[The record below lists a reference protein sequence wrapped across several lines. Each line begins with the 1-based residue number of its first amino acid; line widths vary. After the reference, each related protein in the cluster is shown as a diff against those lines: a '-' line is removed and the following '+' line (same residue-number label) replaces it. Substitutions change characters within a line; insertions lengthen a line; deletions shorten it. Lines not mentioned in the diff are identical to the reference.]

1 VPGLRGSQTREAA
14 ECRCHPRF
22 GLAIAADLFGLP
34 ALRCT
39 ALRSRLLPAAMIRI
53 APAAPQEY
61 EAALELLFDRL
72 SPDER
77 RVSVKDVLR
86 SLTGGRIIRHGLLT
100 ARDDQRLVG
109 SVLYAIQRDRTAF
122 IWPPRIRAGETDRI
136 VADALVA
143 GMRAGVDSVGAWIAQ
158 ALLDPAAHDDADA
171 LDRNGFTH
179 LTDLQF
185 LVHMLGGSSSGQPD
199 ATETLEGE
207 AETIS
212 YELGVHDDRFA
223 RLLERTYVGT
233 RDCPEVGGRR
243 SGADALISHR
253 MSGDFDPA
261 RWQIYRVAG
270 KDAGVLLLNAH
281 PEHSAWE
288 VVYVGVASDCRGLG
302 LGRRMMTD
310 ALAQARSAGQSA
322 LLLAVDRRNHYASKV
337 YDELGFVETD
347 RKGVHVYFP
356 AAKSSSDARR

>member
-1 VPGLRGSQTREAA
+1 
-14 ECRCHPRF
+14 
-22 GLAIAADLFGLP
+22 
-34 ALRCT
+34 
-39 ALRSRLLPAAMIRI
+39 MIRI

-77 RVSVKDVLR
+77 RISVKDVLR
-86 SLTGGRIIRHGLLT
+86 SLSGGRIVQHGLLS
-100 ARDDQRLVG
+100 AWSGPKLAG
-109 SVLYAIQRDRTAF
+109 SILYAIQRDRTAF
-122 IWPPRIRAGETDRI
+122 VWPPRIRRGEADQAI
-136 VADALVA
+136 ADALVA
-143 GMRAGVDSVGAWIAQ
+143 ELRARVDSAGAWIVQ

-171 LDRNGFTH
+171 LDRNGFKY
-179 LTDLQF
+179 LTDLRF
-185 LVHMLGGSSSGQPD
+185 LVHMLPGGSPADLRAESP
-199 ATETLEGE
+199 LEGE
-207 AETIS
+207 VETVA
-212 YELGVHDDRFA
+212 YEPGRHDDRFA
-223 RLLERTYVGT
+223 RLLEQTYVGT

-243 SGADALISHR
+243 SGADALLSHR

-261 RWQIYRVAG
+261 RWTLYRMAA

-288 VVYVGVASDCRGLG
+288 VVYVGVSHNCRGLG

-310 ALAQARSAGQSA
+310 ALIAARGAGQSA
-322 LLLAVDRRNHYASKV
+322 LLLAVDRRNDYASKV

-356 AAKSSSDARR
+356 EKKASLGARS